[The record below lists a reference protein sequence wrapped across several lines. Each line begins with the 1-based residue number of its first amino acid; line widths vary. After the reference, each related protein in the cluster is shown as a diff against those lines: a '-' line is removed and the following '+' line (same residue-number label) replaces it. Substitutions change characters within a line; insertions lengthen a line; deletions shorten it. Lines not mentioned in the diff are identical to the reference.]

1 MKLKARFF
9 LFTFCLLLPAGPL
22 LADDNRIVAVVNDE
36 VITQSQLNRALA
48 PVYLQMQATM
58 GPEELNDKMKEIQQ
72 KVLEQLIEERLML
85 QEARNPREVEV
96 AKGKIGIP
104 HPVEV
109 PHQEIDQMVNETRA
123 KFSSEQEFTD
133 ALAAQGL
140 TVEDLQSR
148 FKDQITIQ
156 KLISREIRSRVVV
169 PPSEVTQYY
178 EQHREEFV
186 TPPAVQVAT
195 ILIRPKDSGDI
206 PRCGVLAQDL
216 HKQLLAGADF
226 YELAKRYSDGFNAQM
241 GGRMGILEKGKSRK
255 EIDEVLF
262 KLKAGEI
269 SPVIKT
275 AAGFHIF
282 LLESVR
288 PSRQAELAEVQ
299 ADILYLLRNQKAMV
313 RYAEWMKRLR
323 ADSYIALK

>member
-1 MKLKARFF
+1 MKAASPF
-9 LFTFCLLLPAGPL
+9 LFLALSLLLSGPL

-48 PVYLQMQATM
+48 PVYLQMQATL
-58 GPEELNDKMKEIQQ
+58 GPEELNDQMQDVRQRI
-72 KVLEQLIEERLML
+72 LEQLIEERLML
-85 QEARNPREVEV
+85 QEARHPREVEV
-96 AKGKIGIP
+96 AKGRIGIP

-109 PHQEIDQMVNETRA
+109 TEREIGEMVAETRA
-123 KFSSEQEFTD
+123 KFSNEQEFTD

-140 TVEDLQSR
+140 TLEDLQSR

-156 KLISREIRSRVVV
+156 KLISREIRSRVAVS
-169 PPSEVTQYY
+169 PAEVTQYY
-178 EQHREEFV
+178 EQNKNKFI

-195 ILIRPKDSGDI
+195 ILVRPKDSLDI
-206 PRCGVLAQDL
+206 ARCHKLAQDL
-216 HKQLLAGADF
+216 HKQLLGGADF

-262 KLKAGEI
+262 KLKTGEI
-269 SPVIKT
+269 SPVVKT
-275 AAGFHIF
+275 AAGFHLF
-282 LLESVR
+282 LVESVR

-299 ADILYLLRNQKAMV
+299 ADILYMLRTQKASV
-313 RYAEWMKRLR
+313 RYQEWMKRLR

>member
-1 MKLKARFF
+1 MKRRTAF
-9 LFTFCLLLPAGPL
+9 LFFALLLLPSTSL

-48 PVYLQMQATM
+48 PVYLELQATL
-58 GPEELNDKMKEIQQ
+58 GPEELNDQMQGVRQ
-72 KVLEQLIEERLML
+72 KVLEQLVEERLML
-85 QEARNPREVEV
+85 QEARNPRQVEV
-96 AKGKIGIP
+96 AKGRIGVP

-109 PHQEIDQMVNETRA
+109 TEREVEEMVADVRA
-123 KFSSEQEFTD
+123 RFSSEQEFTD

-140 TVEDLQSR
+140 TVEDLRSR

-156 KLISREIRSRVVV
+156 KLISREIRSRVTIS
-169 PPSEVTQYY
+169 PAEVTQQY
-178 EQHREEFV
+178 EQHKEEFI

-195 ILIRPKDSGDI
+195 ILIRPKDSLDI
-206 PRCGVLAQDL
+206 SRCSSLAQGL
-216 HKQLLAGADF
+216 HRQLLGGADF

-241 GGRMGILEKGKSRK
+241 GGRMGILEQGKSRK

-262 KLKAGEI
+262 RMKAGQI

-282 LLESVR
+282 LVESER
-288 PSRQAELAEVQ
+288 PSRQAQLAEVQ
-299 ADILYLLRNQKAMV
+299 ADILYKLRTEKAAV
-313 RYAEWMKRLR
+313 RYKDWIKRLR

>member
-1 MKLKARFF
+1 MKLKALLLFF
-9 LFTFCLLLPAGPL
+9 AFSLLLPAGPL

-48 PVYLQMQATM
+48 PVYLQMQATL
-58 GPEELNDKMKEIQQ
+58 GPEELNEQMKGVQQ

-85 QEARNPREVEV
+85 QEARNPRQVEV

-109 PHQEIDQMVNETRA
+109 PEQEIDQMVNETQA

-140 TVEDLQSR
+140 TLEDLQSR
-148 FKDQITIQ
+148 FKDQLTIQ
-156 KLISREIRSRVVV
+156 KLISREIRSRVTVS
-169 PPSEVTQYY
+169 PAEVTQYY
-178 EQHREEFV
+178 EQHREQFI

-195 ILIRPKDSGDI
+195 ILVRPKDSLDI
-206 PRCGVLAQDL
+206 PRCSALAQDL
-216 HKQLLAGADF
+216 HKQLLGGADF
-226 YELAKRYSDGFNAQM
+226 YDLAKRYSDGFNAQM
-241 GGRMGILEKGKSRK
+241 GGRMGILEKGKGRK

-269 SPVIKT
+269 SPVLKT

-282 LLESVR
+282 LLESMR

-299 ADILYLLRNQKAMV
+299 ADILYMLRNQRAAV
-313 RYAEWMKRLR
+313 RYQEWMKRLR